1 MQKIYWS
8 AICKQAKYS
17 SGLLYFGEFTLGKF
31 PIADKAMLRI
41 LVCKK
46 CKARNPR
53 GALLC
58 RKCNY
63 PSLRPKRAKKKET
76 KA

>member
-1 MQKIYWS
+1 M
-8 AICKQAKYS
+8 
-17 SGLLYFGEFTLGKF
+17 GKF
-31 PIADKAMLRI
+31 PIADKALLRI
-41 LVCKK
+41 WVCKK

-53 GALLC
+53 GAERC

-63 PSLRPKRAKKKET
+63 GSLRPKRAKKKET